1 MFSIKKMKKNLPSYL
16 GLRGKVYVLAVISGL
31 DNVHNY
37 NIISAS
43 NICYQVKNS
52 IILLFFVRYF
62 VTLQHRRERES

>member
-31 DNVHNY
+31 DKVHNY

-43 NICYQVKNS
+43 NIYYQVKNS
-52 IILLFFVRYF
+52 IIFLFFVRYF
-62 VTLQHRRERES
+62 VTLQHR